1 MTHDATILA
10 ACGRSVVA
18 AQDGR
23 GMWRPVERCTR
34 ALVSAGTRP
43 AMAMQMT
50 AAMVAVAQAVRDL
63 QARDAAALAV
73 VG

>member
-1 MTHDATILA
+1 MRADAIALA
-10 ACGRSVVA
+10 ACGRALTA

-23 GMWRPVERCTR
+23 GMWRPVERCTQ
-34 ALVSAGTRP
+34 ALVAAGTRP
-43 AMAMQMT
+43 ALAMQMT

-63 QARDAAALAV
+63 QARDALASVV